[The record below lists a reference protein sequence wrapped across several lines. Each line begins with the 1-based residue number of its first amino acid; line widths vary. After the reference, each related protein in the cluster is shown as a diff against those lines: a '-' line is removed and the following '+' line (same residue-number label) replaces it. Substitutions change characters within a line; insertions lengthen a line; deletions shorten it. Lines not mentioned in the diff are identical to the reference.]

1 MSALSIRDLTID
13 IGRPLVRGVSLE
25 LEAGR
30 IHGLAGE
37 SGSGKTLTSLAVLG
51 LLPRQARTGGSI
63 LLAGD
68 EILGLGRRALNR
80 IRGKRIAMVFQ
91 DPSSSLHPQL
101 TVGRQLTDHL
111 RVHLGLKGKA
121 ARARAEEL
129 LQTVQVPR
137 PAEALGR
144 YPHQFSG
151 GQRQRIAIACALACD
166 PEVLLADEPTT
177 ALDVTVQA
185 GILQLLRDL
194 ATERRLAVLLVTHDL
209 GVMSAIADEVAVMKD
224 GLIVERADRET
235 LFRDPR
241 HAYTRALLA
250 ALPGRRSRFRMPRR
264 RARSMTDTAVL
275 DAQSVTVR
283 YPGTPPVVAVD
294 QVSLRVAPGETVALV
309 GESGSGKS
317 SFARAVVGI
326 EKTAGG
332 TVLFQ
337 GEPVAPLGLRRR
349 ARALTRIQMVFQ
361 DPSTSLNPRRRV
373 GDQIADGIATARA
386 RGAAGSSVEEWLER
400 VGLPA
405 AVATRFPHQFSG
417 GQKQRLAI
425 ARALAA
431 RPSLLVADEPISA
444 LDASTQTSVAALMRD
459 LVAEA
464 GAGMLFIS
472 HDLAVV
478 RRIADRTHVM
488 FGGRVLESG
497 PTSDLWAQPRH
508 PYTRALLSA
517 IPEPDGEG
525 RIPAAPSVADRAVW
539 AEVPSVLN

>member
-1 MSALSIRDLTID
+1 MS
-13 IGRPLVRGVSLE
+13 E
-25 LEAGR
+25 
-30 IHGLAGE
+30 
-37 SGSGKTLTSLAVLG
+37 
-51 LLPRQARTGGSI
+51 
-63 LLAGD
+63 
-68 EILGLGRRALNR
+68 
-80 IRGKRIAMVFQ
+80 
-91 DPSSSLHPQL
+91 
-101 TVGRQLTDHL
+101 
-111 RVHLGLKGKA
+111 
-121 ARARAEEL
+121 
-129 LQTVQVPR
+129 
-137 PAEALGR
+137 
-144 YPHQFSG
+144 
-151 GQRQRIAIACALACD
+151 
-166 PEVLLADEPTT
+166 
-177 ALDVTVQA
+177 
-185 GILQLLRDL
+185 
-194 ATERRLAVLLVTHDL
+194 
-209 GVMSAIADEVAVMKD
+209 
-224 GLIVERADRET
+224 
-235 LFRDPR
+235 
-241 HAYTRALLA
+241 
-250 ALPGRRSRFRMPRR
+250 
-264 RARSMTDTAVL
+264 TAVL
-275 DAQSVTVR
+275 DAQRVTVR

-294 QVSLRVAPGETVALV
+294 EVSLRVAPGETVALV

-326 EKTAGG
+326 EKTADG

-337 GEPVAPLGLRRR
+337 GAPVAPLGLRRR
-349 ARALTRIQMVFQ
+349 AKALTSIQMVFQ

-386 RGAAGSSVEEWLER
+386 RGAAGSSVAEWLER

-405 AVATRFPHQFSG
+405 GVATRFPHQFSG

-508 PYTRALLSA
+508 PYTRALLAA

-525 RIPAAPSVADRAVW
+525 RIPDAPSVSDRAVW
-539 AEVPSVLN
+539 AEVPAVLN

>member
-1 MSALSIRDLTID
+1 MS
-13 IGRPLVRGVSLE
+13 
-25 LEAGR
+25 EA
-30 IHGLAGE
+30 
-37 SGSGKTLTSLAVLG
+37 
-51 LLPRQARTGGSI
+51 
-63 LLAGD
+63 
-68 EILGLGRRALNR
+68 
-80 IRGKRIAMVFQ
+80 
-91 DPSSSLHPQL
+91 
-101 TVGRQLTDHL
+101 
-111 RVHLGLKGKA
+111 
-121 ARARAEEL
+121 
-129 LQTVQVPR
+129 
-137 PAEALGR
+137 
-144 YPHQFSG
+144 
-151 GQRQRIAIACALACD
+151 
-166 PEVLLADEPTT
+166 
-177 ALDVTVQA
+177 
-185 GILQLLRDL
+185 
-194 ATERRLAVLLVTHDL
+194 
-209 GVMSAIADEVAVMKD
+209 
-224 GLIVERADRET
+224 
-235 LFRDPR
+235 
-241 HAYTRALLA
+241 
-250 ALPGRRSRFRMPRR
+250 
-264 RARSMTDTAVL
+264 AVL
-275 DAQSVTVR
+275 DARGVTVR

-294 QVSLRVAPGETVALV
+294 EVSLRVAQGETVALV

-332 TVLFQ
+332 TVLFR
-337 GEPVAPLGLRRR
+337 GAPVSPLGLRRR
-349 ARALTRIQMVFQ
+349 SRALTSIQMVFQ

-386 RGAAGSSVEEWLER
+386 RGAEGSTVGEWLER

-405 AVATRFPHQFSG
+405 AASSRFPHQFSG

-431 RPSLLVADEPISA
+431 RPALLVADEPISA

-497 PTSDLWAQPRH
+497 PTGEVWAAPRH
-508 PYTRALLSA
+508 PYTRALLAA

-539 AEVPSVLN
+539 AEVPAVLN

>member
-1 MSALSIRDLTID
+1 MS
-13 IGRPLVRGVSLE
+13 
-25 LEAGR
+25 EA
-30 IHGLAGE
+30 
-37 SGSGKTLTSLAVLG
+37 
-51 LLPRQARTGGSI
+51 
-63 LLAGD
+63 
-68 EILGLGRRALNR
+68 
-80 IRGKRIAMVFQ
+80 
-91 DPSSSLHPQL
+91 
-101 TVGRQLTDHL
+101 
-111 RVHLGLKGKA
+111 
-121 ARARAEEL
+121 
-129 LQTVQVPR
+129 
-137 PAEALGR
+137 
-144 YPHQFSG
+144 
-151 GQRQRIAIACALACD
+151 
-166 PEVLLADEPTT
+166 
-177 ALDVTVQA
+177 
-185 GILQLLRDL
+185 
-194 ATERRLAVLLVTHDL
+194 
-209 GVMSAIADEVAVMKD
+209 
-224 GLIVERADRET
+224 
-235 LFRDPR
+235 
-241 HAYTRALLA
+241 
-250 ALPGRRSRFRMPRR
+250 
-264 RARSMTDTAVL
+264 AVL
-275 DAQSVTVR
+275 DAQGVTVR
-283 YPGTPPVVAVD
+283 YAGTPPVVAVD
-294 QVSLRVAPGETVALV
+294 EVSLRVAPGETVALV

-337 GEPVAPLGLRRR
+337 GSPVAPLGLRRR
-349 ARALTRIQMVFQ
+349 SKALTSIQMVFQ

-386 RGAAGSSVEEWLER
+386 RGAAGSTVGEWLER
-400 VGLPA
+400 VGLPP

-497 PTSDLWAQPRH
+497 PTAEVWAAPRH
-508 PYTRALLSA
+508 PYTRALLAA

-525 RIPAAPSVADRAVW
+525 RIPVAPSVADRAVW
-539 AEVPSVLN
+539 AEVPAVLR

>member
-1 MSALSIRDLTID
+1 MS
-13 IGRPLVRGVSLE
+13 
-25 LEAGR
+25 EA
-30 IHGLAGE
+30 
-37 SGSGKTLTSLAVLG
+37 
-51 LLPRQARTGGSI
+51 
-63 LLAGD
+63 
-68 EILGLGRRALNR
+68 
-80 IRGKRIAMVFQ
+80 
-91 DPSSSLHPQL
+91 
-101 TVGRQLTDHL
+101 
-111 RVHLGLKGKA
+111 
-121 ARARAEEL
+121 
-129 LQTVQVPR
+129 
-137 PAEALGR
+137 
-144 YPHQFSG
+144 
-151 GQRQRIAIACALACD
+151 
-166 PEVLLADEPTT
+166 
-177 ALDVTVQA
+177 
-185 GILQLLRDL
+185 
-194 ATERRLAVLLVTHDL
+194 
-209 GVMSAIADEVAVMKD
+209 
-224 GLIVERADRET
+224 
-235 LFRDPR
+235 
-241 HAYTRALLA
+241 
-250 ALPGRRSRFRMPRR
+250 
-264 RARSMTDTAVL
+264 AVL
-275 DAQSVTVR
+275 DAQGVTVR
-283 YPGTPPVVAVD
+283 YPGTPPVIAVD
-294 QVSLRVAPGETVALV
+294 EVSLRVAPGETVALV

-337 GEPVAPLGLRRR
+337 GSPVAPLGLRRR
-349 ARALTRIQMVFQ
+349 SEALTSIQMVFQ

-386 RGAAGSSVEEWLER
+386 RGAAGSTVGEWLER
-400 VGLPA
+400 VGLPP

-497 PTSDLWAQPRH
+497 PTAEVWAAPRH
-508 PYTRALLSA
+508 PYTRALLAA

-525 RIPAAPSVADRAVW
+525 RIPVAPSVADRAVW
-539 AEVPSVLN
+539 AEVPAVLR